1 VKEKT
6 KIFALLLVFCFFF
19 INIYAAENIE
29 FLRSS
34 LDDATDIERSNIFFK
49 LASQTDSIEISERL
63 NYCIQAK
70 SIALKLD
77 NSELLFD
84 ILSLE
89 SKIHKE
95 ANDIENYSISIQE
108 YLNMC
113 EKISSLDMENSK
125 KQITKQIIIRNSF
138 MIGFIIFLNIAFIIF
153 ARYRLKTVDHMK
165 LEKANVRLEEISRK
179 DPLTNISNRRDIL
192 EKIEYETLRFE
203 RNKKTFCLVMGDIDH
218 FKAVNDRYGH
228 ECGDHVL
235 RELVETIITGLR
247 KQDIV
252 GRWGGEEFIL
262 LLPETLINGGKVAA
276 EKIRRKIAQ
285 KEFIYNN
292 KIIPVTITFGV
303 SEYSIE
309 KDIDECIKEADTALY
324 KGKNK
329 GRNRVELFNPK
340 EILIG

>member
-1 VKEKT
+1 MKEKT
-6 KIFALLLVFCFFF
+6 KIFALLLVFCLIF

-34 LDDATDIERSNIFFK
+34 LDDATDIERSNIYYK
-49 LASQTDSIEISERL
+49 LASQTDSLEISERL
-63 NYCIQAK
+63 NYCKQAK
-70 SIALKLD
+70 NIAIKLD
-77 NSELLFD
+77 NSDLLFD

-89 SKIHKE
+89 SEIYKE
-95 ANDIENYSISIQE
+95 ASDINNYSSSIQE
-108 YLNMC
+108 YI
-113 EKISSLDMENSK
+113 EIYKKKSSIEMENSK

-153 ARYRLKTVDHMK
+153 ARYRLKTLDHIK
-165 LEKANVRLEEISRK
+165 LEKANVRLEKISRK

-192 EKIEYETLRFE
+192 EKIEYETIRFE
-203 RNKKTFCLVMGDIDH
+203 RNKKSFCIVMGDIDH
-218 FKAVNDRYGH
+218 FKSVNDTYGH
-228 ECGDHVL
+228 ECGDYVL
-235 RELVETIITGLR
+235 KELVNAIVASIR

-262 LLPETLINGGKVAA
+262 LLPETQIDGGKVAA
-276 EKIRRKIAQ
+276 EKIRRKIAH

-292 KIIPVTITFGV
+292 KRIPITITFGI
-303 SEYSIE
+303 SEYSND
-309 KDIDECIKEADTALY
+309 KDIDGCIKEADTALY

-329 GRNRVELFNPK
+329 GRNRVEVFNPR